1 MLKLDV
7 IGALGADPVTRIS
20 NGREFISFNVAHNY
34 RKVTEEGEIT
44 KDETVWVSCALNGSG
59 GALLPWLRKGTQ
71 VYVSG
76 KPTFKTYK
84 NNGQYFVDVQLSVD
98 TLKLLP
104 APLTSS
110 QRQSLDVMNKFMGWA
125 ETKGFTSFDD
135 IIEDYENNHPTPE
148 QSNG

>member
-7 IGALGADPVTRIS
+7 IGALGADPVTRTA
-20 NGREFISFNVAHNY
+20 NGREFITFNVAHNY

-44 KDETVWVSCALNGSG
+44 KDETVWVACALNGSG

-76 KPTFKTYK
+76 KPSFKTYK
-84 NNGQYFVDVQLSVD
+84 KENQYFVDVQLSVD

-104 APLTSS
+104 APITKQ
-110 QRQSLDVMNKFMGWA
+110 QRDICDVANKFMNWA
-125 ETKGFTSFDD
+125 ESKGFTSFDE
-135 IIEDYENNHPTPE
+135 IIDKYEQDHPSTE

>member
-7 IGALGADPVTRIS
+7 IGALGADPVTRTA
-20 NGREFISFNVAHNY
+20 NGREFITFNVAHNY
-34 RKVTEEGEIT
+34 RKVSEDGEIQ
-44 KDETVWVSCALNGSG
+44 KDETVWVACALNGSG

-84 NNGQYFVDVQLSVD
+84 KEGQYFVDVQLSVD

-104 APLTSS
+104 APMTK
-110 QRQSLDVMNKFMGWA
+110 QERTICEVANKFMTWA
-125 ETKGFTSFDD
+125 EGKGFKSFDE
-135 IIEDYENNHPTPE
+135 IIDKYEQDHPTTG
-148 QSNG
+148 QNNG